1 MTFFCDIVYFHISDM
16 TTNPMFPTTKSKPLR
31 GLTVLI
37 QGALLPRNRKST
49 KMTTVGYWQGCKE
62 TGRQEQHI

>member
-1 MTFFCDIVYFHISDM
+1 M

-49 KMTTVGYWQGCKE
+49 KMTTVGYWQGCEE